1 MYAIAIFGS
10 FRRGAAHAS
19 TGRPA
24 LEGGGEAAKMADVM
38 PVVVSCRA
46 RSHVLLSAV
55 TVACAACCAGAPT
68 MAAVPATAAENARTG
83 TTAWY
88 APRPAQDHI
97 AAYAAAPSYLRG
109 QVVHLFVSSHG
120 GAFRYRVFRL
130 GWYGGATGRLLASGR
145 VASNPPQPSPRIL
158 DDRPG
163 GAKLLLTGWRESL
176 ALPVGEAWPSGV
188 YLVRVDREGGAG
200 TSYASFVVRDA
211 QPGAIVVVLATNTW
225 QAYNTWGGVSLYRD
239 LRQRGSARWSRPDVA
254 HVVTSLRP
262 YVQGYGAGDVFRYD
276 LPLLRWL
283 EQNGYPVSYA
293 TDRDVARGRA
303 TGSRTRLV
311 ILSGHPE
318 YHDAR
323 EQRRL
328 VQLVQRGVSLAI
340 LGGNA
345 FGWHARLDHHDERL
359 SVWRERRLDPR
370 PGRAATVRWSSLG
383 WDPATLTGVRPV
395 HGRPGALR
403 LGAPANWAWTG
414 VPAAARLGPVLGA
427 EYDGRSGSRSAGH
440 TTVLASAGI
449 AGSSDS
455 VAWTLEQHRGG
466 AFVFSGSELGFSWQL
481 DYPSLPR
488 ARWIDAASPQGS
500 KRDYPH
506 VSRVAGAVQAL
517 VENLIAHST
526 GLAPNRSS

>member
-1 MYAIAIFGS
+1 
-10 FRRGAAHAS
+10 
-19 TGRPA
+19 
-24 LEGGGEAAKMADVM
+24 MAELM
-38 PVVVSCRA
+38 PVVVCCRVW
-46 RSHVLLSAV
+46 SWVLLAAV
-55 TVACAACCAGAPT
+55 AAACGACCACAPAT
-68 MAAVPATAAENARTG
+68 AAVPAATAEHGRAG

-88 APRPAQDHI
+88 SPRPAQDRI
-97 AAYAAAPSYLRG
+97 AGYVAAPSYVRG
-109 QVVHLFVSSHG
+109 QIVHLFVSSHG
-120 GAFRYRVFRL
+120 RAFRYRVFRL
-130 GWYGGATGRLLASGR
+130 AWYGGATGRLLASGR
-145 VASNPPQPSPRIL
+145 VASNPPQPPPRIL

-176 ALPVGEAWPSGV
+176 AFPVGEGWPSGF
-188 YLVRVDREGGAG
+188 YLVRLDLEDGAG

-211 QPGAIVVVLATNTW
+211 QPGPIVVVLATNTW

-254 HVVTSLRP
+254 HVVSSLRP

-283 EQNGYPVSYA
+283 ERNGYPVSYA
-293 TDRDVARGRA
+293 ADRDVARGWA

-323 EQRRL
+323 ELRHL
-328 VQLVQRGVSLAI
+328 VHLVQRGVSLAI

-403 LGAPANWAWTG
+403 LGAPANWAWAG
-414 VPAAARLGPVLGA
+414 VSASARLGPVLGA

-440 TTVLASAGI
+440 TTVLASAAI
-449 AGSSDS
+449 AGSPDR
-455 VAWTLEQHRGG
+455 VTWTLEQHPRG

-481 DYPSLPR
+481 DHPSLPS
-488 ARWIDAASPQGS
+488 ARWIDAASPEGS
-500 KRDYPH
+500 KRDYP
-506 VSRVAGAVQAL
+506 RVPQVRGAVQRL

-526 GLAPNRSS
+526 GLVPANRAP